1 MRASRA
7 RNRGFALA
15 AALLAVAVASTIGS
29 AVVEIARLEV
39 ILARQRRATL
49 DALAAVDA
57 CAEQATAALAA
68 GWEFDPILRGT
79 DGVLGTSDDGFVT
92 LPAGCTGSA
101 HAAPGPLLPPRMIL
115 ELEAARG
122 AGRRRLDAL
131 VRRRTAPGVPAV
143 LWATA
148 PATFGPVAGSLA
160 LDGVDPASPGASL
173 AAVGTPSDPSL
184 LDAWLLAQ
192 GNAVSVSAGTTGPI
206 WARPVPVD
214 EIVARA
220 AAAAA
225 VPPAVGLTATAPAP
239 PALTLAAGDLAI
251 TASAVGAGVLVVPGV
266 LSIDAPLEFA
276 GVVVA
281 GGGVRIGAGGGLTL
295 SGGLWLGDGSL
306 QTLVVDGSATLTAS
320 DAALA
325 DADALLTLP
334 RPARIAAVRD
344 F

>member
-1 MRASRA
+1 MSAAHA
-7 RNRGFALA
+7 REQGFALA

-39 ILARQRRATL
+39 VLARQRRTTL

-57 CAEQATAALAA
+57 CAEQATTALAA
-68 GWEFDPILRGT
+68 GWEFDPILRGA
-79 DGVLGTSDDGFVT
+79 DGVLGTSDDGLVT

-101 HAAPGPLLPPRMIL
+101 HPAPGPPMPPRMLL
-115 ELEAARG
+115 ELEAMRG
-122 AGRRRLDAL
+122 SGRRRLDAL

-148 PATFGPVAGSLA
+148 PGTFAPVTGSLT
-160 LDGVDPASPGASL
+160 LDGVDPAMPVAPL
-173 AAVGTPSDPSL
+173 AAVGTPDDPAL

-192 GNAVSVSAGTTGPI
+192 GSAVSVSAGTTGPI
-206 WARPVPVD
+206 WAQPVPIG
-214 EIVARA
+214 EIVTRA

-225 VPPAVGLTATAPAP
+225 VPPAVGLTASAPAP
-239 PALTLAAGDLAI
+239 PALTLATGDLAI
-251 TASAVGAGVLVVPGV
+251 TAPAAGAGVLVVPGV
-266 LSIDAPLEFA
+266 LSIGAPLQFV

-281 GGGVRIGAGGGLTL
+281 GGGVRVGAAGTLTL

-306 QTLVVDGSATLTAS
+306 QTLAVDGSATLTAS

-325 DADALLTLP
+325 GADALLTLP